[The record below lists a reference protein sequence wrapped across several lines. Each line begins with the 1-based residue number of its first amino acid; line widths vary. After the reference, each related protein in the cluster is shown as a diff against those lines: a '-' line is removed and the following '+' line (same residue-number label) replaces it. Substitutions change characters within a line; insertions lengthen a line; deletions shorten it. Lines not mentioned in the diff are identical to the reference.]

1 MTKAV
6 NFAGLEPKM
15 TKILLTN
22 IFLFPTPKV
31 TPKVKNLSDEKKA
44 EISKLEKA
52 SEISVE
58 ESYVGILGA

>member
-1 MTKAV
+1 MTKVV

-22 IFLFPTPKV
+22 IFLFP